1 MDIKTKSKKNCICPN
16 CGTEMRI
23 ESNGS
28 SSFFVCP
35 DCGCSINSELQ
46 YYFCENLCPSCY
58 QELDGNE
65 CYYCGYDLGSDF
77 D

>member
-1 MDIKTKSKKNCICPN
+1 
-16 CGTEMRI
+16 MRI

-35 DCGCSINSELQ
+35 DCGCSMDSELQ
-46 YYFCENLCPSCY
+46 YYFCDNLCPICN

-65 CYYCGYDLGSDF
+65 CYYCGYHLGSDF